1 MHLSEGEDVEREGG
15 CWAEE
20 GGIYTNGTR
29 WFGDGLLEGH

>member
-20 GGIYTNGTR
+20 GVYIRMGPG
-29 WFGDGLLEGH
+29 GSEMDC